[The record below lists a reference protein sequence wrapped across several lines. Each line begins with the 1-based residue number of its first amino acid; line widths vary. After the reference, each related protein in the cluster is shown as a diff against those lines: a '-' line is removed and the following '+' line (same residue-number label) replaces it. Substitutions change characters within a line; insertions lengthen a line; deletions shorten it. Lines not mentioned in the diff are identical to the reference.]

1 VDWLAG
7 DGRPSHHDT
16 SGAKRGRGAA
26 AFIHLWTALLA
37 AVVVGSC
44 ARQPVPTSVL
54 PATELFQFCRGIGLD
69 AVLVGDPTDG
79 RLAWLESRINGAR
92 MELVWPTGY
101 VARFAPKLEV
111 LDERGRI
118 ALREGDTVVDGCHEP
133 PDAEG
138 NPVVRI
144 AP

>member
-1 VDWLAG
+1 MKVRAG
-7 DGRPSHHDT
+7 
-16 SGAKRGRGAA
+16 
-26 AFIHLWTALLA
+26 ALLA
-37 AVVVGSC
+37 AVLVWSC

-54 PATELFQFCRGIGLD
+54 PATELFGFCRGIGLD

-79 RLAWLESRINGAR
+79 RLAWLESRIVEAR

-101 VARFAPKLEV
+101 VARFTPELEV
-111 LDERGRI
+111 LDEQGSI
-118 ALREGDTVVDGCHEP
+118 AFREGDTVVDGCYEP

-138 NPVVRI
+138 NEVVRI